1 MTFYSLAAKR
11 LCMKAKHL
19 LDQMIERNPL
29 MRSRKAQRF
38 DRMGNPI
45 GDGSYH
51 SRYDVFDI
59 PNTHTRVS
67 PSLGTESVYVS
78 YCKDG
83 DEYCLEPIK
92 VRYSHHDDNAT
103 RFGEVIDGRYSRK
116 NVLDEIL
123 YKMGVAKPVFE
134 EYTRHIKSP
143 ITSKVTNYSRYGFD
157 KAKDIPR
164 ISELLGERKYL
175 DESDIGKL
183 YRSSKGVKVLDGFNE
198 YNVTTKKFKGFEI
211 PEELKYLYDME
222 FNPVDEQ

>member
-1 MTFYSLAAKR
+1 
-11 LCMKAKHL
+11 MKAKHL

-83 DEYCLEPIK
+83 DEFCLEPIK

-134 EYTRHIKSP
+134 EKTIHHRNALRE
-143 ITSKVTNYSRYGFD
+143 KVPKGELVNV
-157 KAKDIPR
+157 DIASIPTFEQMLNGR
-164 ISELLGERKYL
+164 RFP
-175 DESDIGKL
+175 DESDIGKI
-183 YRSSKGVKVLDGFNE
+183 YRSQRGLKRITSFDDWDEK
-198 YNVTTKKFKGFEI
+198 KKFFNGYDV